1 MYEIRTR
8 HNNISQSK
16 EIKGRGESSMIVTI
30 AVFALYNSDNC
41 RKKKKKKGG
50 RVKSSMIAAIIFL
63 GSTQEIAI

>member
-30 AVFALYNSDNC
+30 AVFALYNSGNC
-41 RKKKKKKGG
+41 RKKKKGG

-63 GSTQEIAI
+63 GSTQAIAI